1 MSKANVVLLR
11 APSADTLPDPYNAAF
26 EAADYSVASVPVLE
40 TTFVNLPELQDL
52 IGSGPAQA
60 GIDGVIVTS
69 GRAGEAWSTV
79 KETEIIASAS
89 RCRTR
94 NAA

>member
-11 APSADTLPDPYNAAF
+11 APSADTFPDPYNAAF
-26 EAADYSVASVPVLE
+26 EAVGYSVTSVPVLE
-40 TTFVNLPELQDL
+40 TTFVNLPELQEL
-52 IGSGPAQA
+52 IISGPSRA

-79 KETEIIASAS
+79 KETEIIASADK
-89 RCRTR
+89 CRAR
-94 NAA
+94 NAK